1 MEQQDN
7 WKAKTLILGA
17 LLGAITGITAA
28 YILVNQAEEI
38 QEKPK
43 LSPGQGVKLG
53 LGVLGLLRL
62 ISDSAQEK

>member
-7 WKAKTLILGA
+7 WKAKTIILGA
-17 LLGAITGITAA
+17 LLGALTGVAAA
-28 YILVNQAEEI
+28 YIIVNQSEETM
-38 QEKPK
+38 EKPR

-62 ISDSAQEK
+62 ISDSTKEK